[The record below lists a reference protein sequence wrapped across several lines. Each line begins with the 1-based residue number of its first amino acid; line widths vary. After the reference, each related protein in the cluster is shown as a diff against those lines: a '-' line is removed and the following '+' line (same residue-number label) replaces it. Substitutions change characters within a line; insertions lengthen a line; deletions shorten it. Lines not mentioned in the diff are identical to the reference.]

1 MNTLLLYVW
10 LKLDL
15 LCTLSILSVAGS
27 FILMFFLSLM
37 ITFEDMDNS
46 HSHFIFLLRRY
57 SVITFF
63 IALPFLIFLPTSK
76 QFAIMYVVPKV
87 AESEIIQKDIP
98 EIYDMAVLG
107 LKKKL
112 SEVLIPETENT
123 KE

>member
-57 SVITFF
+57 SVITLF